1 MAEIEERK
9 DVVYG
14 DAGNRPLRL
23 DVYKPAERNGAAAII
38 VHGGGWSRGS
48 KDMLV
53 NHCRHL
59 ARQGFVALA
68 QEYRLTGEAPFP
80 ACIHDVKRAIRW
92 AKTNATELGFDP
104 DRLCLEGHSAGAH
117 LVLLAA
123 GTPDD
128 ARLDPPEGMGG
139 VSGEVAA
146 VAAVYPPTLFH
157 YDGDRPSGALAA
169 RVLPGADA
177 SPEAAAL
184 ASPMTHVTAAY
195 PPVMLLH
202 GDADKT
208 VPVSASR
215 RFEEKVH
222 SVGGKVDLHI
232 WAGLPHGF
240 ANHPE
245 ILPNMMGLIG
255 QFFRRWAI
263 APEVFAPLGAAAA
276 APAQPVP
283 AE

>member
-1 MAEIEERK
+1 MPNVDIEK

-14 DAGNRPLRL
+14 DAGNRPLKL
-23 DVYKPAERNGAAAII
+23 DVYRPAEPNGAAVLL

-48 KDMLV
+48 KDMLGPAATA
-53 NHCRHL
+53 L
-59 ARQGFVALA
+59 AEQGFVVLA

-80 ACIHDVKRAIRW
+80 ANIHDVKRAIRW
-92 AKTNATELGFDP
+92 AKENASGLRFDA
-104 DRLCLEGHSAGAH
+104 DKLCLEGHSAGAH

-128 ARLDPPEGMGG
+128 DRLAPPEGLGG
-139 VSGEVAA
+139 VSQDVAA
-146 VAAVYPPTLFH
+146 VCAIYPPTLFH
-157 YDGDRPSGALAA
+157 YDGARPSGALAA

-177 SPEAAAL
+177 SGEAAEL
-184 ASPMTHVTAAY
+184 ASPMTHVTASY

-202 GDADKT
+202 GDADKV

-215 RFEEKVH
+215 RFEERVREA
-222 SVGGKVDLHI
+222 GGKVDLHVY
-232 WAGLPHGF
+232 AGLPHGF

-245 ILPNMMGLIG
+245 IRPAMMRMIG
-255 QFFRRWAI
+255 GFFRRWAI
-263 APEVFAPLGAAAA
+263 APEVFEAMPAAQARPQA
-276 APAQPVP
+276 VP

>member
-1 MAEIEERK
+1 MPNVDFEK

-23 DVYKPAERNGAAAII
+23 DVYRPTTPNRAAVLL

-48 KDMLV
+48 KDMLGPAATA
-53 NHCRHL
+53 L
-59 ARQGFVALA
+59 ADQGFVVMA

-80 ACIHDVKRAIRW
+80 ANIHDVKRAIRW
-92 AKTNATELGFDP
+92 AKDSAGKLGFDP
-104 DRLCLEGHSAGAH
+104 SKLCLEGHSAGAH

-128 ARLDPPEGMGG
+128 ARLAPPEGLGD
-139 VSGEVAA
+139 VSQDVSA
-146 VAAVYPPTLFH
+146 VCAIYPPTLFH
-157 YDGDRPSGALAA
+157 YDGERPSGALAA

-177 SPEAAAL
+177 SAQAAEL

-202 GDADKT
+202 GDADKV

-215 RFEEKVH
+215 RFEERVREA
-222 SVGGKVDLHI
+222 GGKVDLHVY
-232 WAGLPHGF
+232 AGLPHGF

-245 ILPNMMGLIG
+245 IRPAMMRMIG
-255 QFFRRWAI
+255 GFFRRWAI
-263 APEVFAPLGAAAA
+263 APEVFEQMPA
-276 APAQPVP
+276 AQPRPQAVP

>member
-1 MAEIEERK
+1 MPNVDIEK

-23 DVYKPAERNGAAAII
+23 DIYRPATPNGSAVLL

-48 KDMLV
+48 KDMLGPAATA
-53 NHCRHL
+53 L
-59 ARQGFVALA
+59 AEQGFVVLA

-80 ACIHDVKRAIRW
+80 ANIHDVKRAIRW
-92 AKTNATELGFDP
+92 AKENAARLGFDSAK
-104 DRLCLEGHSAGAH
+104 LCLEGHSAGAH

-123 GTPDD
+123 GTTDD
-128 ARLDPPEGMGG
+128 DRLAPPEGLGE
-139 VSGEVAA
+139 VSQSVAA
-146 VAAVYPPTLFH
+146 VCAIYPPTLFH
-157 YDGDRPSGALAA
+157 YDGGRPSGALAA

-177 SPEAAAL
+177 SAEAAAL
-184 ASPMTHVTAAY
+184 ASPMTHVTASF

-202 GDADKT
+202 GDADKV

-215 RFEEKVH
+215 RFEERVRA
-222 SVGGKVDLHI
+222 VGGKVDLHI
-232 WAGLPHGF
+232 YAGLPHGF

-245 ILPNMMGLIG
+245 IRPAMMRMIG
-255 QFFRRWAI
+255 GFFRRWAI
-263 APEVFAPLGAAAA
+263 APEVFEQAPV
-276 APAQPVP
+276 AQPAPQAVP

>member
-1 MAEIEERK
+1 MADIEERR
-9 DVVYG
+9 DVVYA
-14 DAGNRPLRL
+14 DAGGRPLKL
-23 DVYKPAERNGAAAII
+23 DVYRPAERNGAAVLL

-48 KDMLV
+48 KDMLAE
-53 NHCRHL
+53 NGRAL
-59 ARQGFVALA
+59 AKQGFVALS

-80 ACIHDVKRAIRW
+80 ANIHDVKRAIRW
-92 AKTNATELGFDP
+92 AKSQAGELGFEP

-128 ARLDPPEGMGG
+128 PRLAPPEGMGG

-157 YDGDRPSGALAA
+157 IGEARPSGSLPARAL
-169 RVLPGADA
+169 LGAEA
-177 SPEAAAL
+177 SEEAAAL
-184 ASPMTHVTAAY
+184 ASPMTHVTASY

-202 GDADKT
+202 GDADKV

-215 RFEEKVH
+215 RFEERVRAA
-222 SVGGKVDLHI
+222 GGKVDLHI
-232 WAGLPHGF
+232 YAGLPHGF

-245 ILPNMMGLIG
+245 IRPAMMSLIG
-255 QFFRRWAI
+255 GFFRRWAI
-263 APEVFAPLGAAAA
+263 APEVFAQAAAQPQPAMA
-276 APAQPVP
+276 AAGP
-283 AE
+283 

>member
-1 MAEIEERK
+1 MPNVDFEK

-23 DVYKPAERNGAAAII
+23 DVYRPTTPNRAAVLL

-48 KDMLV
+48 KDMLGPAATA
-53 NHCRHL
+53 L
-59 ARQGFVALA
+59 AEQGFLVLA

-80 ACIHDVKRAIRW
+80 ANIHDVKRAIRW
-92 AKTNATELGFDP
+92 AKEHAAELGFDP

-123 GTPDD
+123 GTPED
-128 ARLDPPEGMGG
+128 ARLAPPEGLGD
-139 VSGEVAA
+139 VSQSVAA
-146 VAAVYPPTLFH
+146 VCAIYPPTLFH
-157 YDGDRPSGALAA
+157 LGETRPSGALPA

-177 SPEAAAL
+177 SEAAAAL
-184 ASPMTHVTAAY
+184 ASPIEHLTPDY
-195 PPVMLLH
+195 PPTMLLH
-202 GDADKT
+202 GDADKV

-215 RFEEKVH
+215 RFEERLRA
-222 SVGGKVDLHI
+222 VGGKVDLHVY
-232 WAGLPHGF
+232 AGLPHGF

-245 ILPNMMGLIG
+245 IRPAMMSMIG
-255 QFFRRWAI
+255 GFFRRWAI
-263 APEVFAPLGAAAA
+263 APEVFEQMPA
-276 APAQPVP
+276 AQPRPQAVP